1 MSIDLN
7 ALSGAEL
14 VALKKE
20 ADKALASLE
29 ARKRSEA
36 LKAVEATAK
45 EHGFTLKELMGGKP
59 AAPKSSGVARYAN
72 PSDTNQT
79 WTGKGRQPDWF
90 KAALEAGQSRDDLEI

>member
-36 LKAVEATAK
+36 LKAV
-45 EHGFTLKELMGGKP
+45 
-59 AAPKSSGVARYAN
+59 
-72 PSDTNQT
+72 
-79 WTGKGRQPDWF
+79 
-90 KAALEAGQSRDDLEI
+90 